1 MRLKK
6 LSVLVSTLLLLT
18 YLQSNIYAS
27 NPPVLIYVNNQQVSQ
42 SLISTGM
49 DGLAYVAA
57 SELAKSL
64 GGAFS
69 FKADALAGTISAG
82 GHELVFYLDGKTAV
96 FDGKYI
102 QTPAPMKIINN
113 RFMVPA
119 VFTSDKLGAACYT
132 DKLRNA
138 LMVFNPGDG
147 KLVYSVLPGDTLWKI
162 SQVFSTTIESIRQAN
177 SITGD
182 MLNIGQKLMIRQLPV
197 YSPVTQAYTTSGTT
211 VFTGPGF
218 EQPVKGYLAT
228 GASLA
233 IKGRTGDWYKVDTKL
248 GSGYVYKSIVGISQE
263 LSLSP
268 KSTFFDKDIPLDTS
282 RDTVTYKD
290 YTVVKGDGIWAIS
303 QKAGISDYE
312 LAAANNM
319 TATTMLYPG
328 QIIRIPVHNIAQPLT
343 KDPQCGEVLDW
354 FKQAQ
359 YLFPQGKTGRVV
371 DPVTGT
377 SFMVK
382 RTMGANHSDTEP
394 LTAADTQKM
403 KQAFGGT
410 WTWARKAFI
419 LEVDGRRFAVSIA
432 GMPHAGVDGV
442 PLNQNVD
449 NRSGDYGYGPND
461 DAIAGNGMDGHFDLY
476 FLNCR
481 KHYDN
486 NIDPEHQYNV
496 LSAGGL
502 R

>member
-6 LSVLVSTLLLLT
+6 LSVLLISLMLLT
-18 YLQSNIYAS
+18 YLQFDIYAAS
-27 NPPVLIYVNNQQVSQ
+27 PPVLIYVNNREISQ
-42 SLISTGM
+42 NLISTTA
-49 DGLAYVAA
+49 DGLIYVAA
-57 SELAKSL
+57 SEFANSL

-69 FKADALAGTISAG
+69 FNADALAGTLNAG

-96 FDGKYI
+96 FDGKNI
-102 QTPAPMKIINN
+102 QTPASMKIINN
-113 RFMVPA
+113 RFMAPA
-119 VFTSDKLGAACYT
+119 VFTSDKLGAASCT
-132 DKLRNA
+132 DKLRNT

-147 KLVYSVLPGDTLWKI
+147 KLIYSVLPGDTLWKI
-162 SQVFSTTIESIRQAN
+162 SQVFSVSIESIRQGN
-177 SITGD
+177 PITD
-182 MLNIGQKLMIRQLPV
+182 DKLYIGQMLTIRQLPV
-197 YSPVTQAYTTSGTT
+197 YNPSFQASTASGTT

-218 EQPVKGYLAT
+218 NQPVKGYLGT
-228 GASLA
+228 GASLT
-233 IKGRTGDWYKVDTKL
+233 IKGKTGDWYKVDTKV
-248 GSGYVYKSIVGISQE
+248 GSGYVYRTVVGIAQE
-263 LSLSP
+263 LALSP
-268 KSTFFDKDIPLDTS
+268 RSTFFDNDIPVDIS
-282 RDTVTYKD
+282 RDTIIYND

-303 QKAGISDYE
+303 QRAGISDYE

-319 TATTMLYPG
+319 TAATMLYPG
-328 QIIRIPVHNIAQPLT
+328 QIIKIPVHIIAPSLT
-343 KDPQCGEVLDW
+343 ADPKYGEVLDW

-359 YLFPQGKTGRVV
+359 YLFPQGKIGRVI
-371 DPVTGT
+371 DPVTGA

-394 LTAADTQKM
+394 LTAADTQIM
-403 KQAFGGT
+403 KQIFGGAWT
-410 WTWARKAFI
+410 WTIKAFI
-419 LEVDGRRFAVSIA
+419 LEVDGRRFAVSIS

-442 PLNQNVD
+442 PLNRNVD
-449 NRSGDYGYGPND
+449 NRSGGYGYGPND